1 MRNRMLNAERHA
13 CRFQAAIGPSIAP
26 GARRL
31 KRDVALWRQSP
42 RQTKSNPFF
51 ETLVSDPGFRH
62 FSFLYLFTI
71 FSTSVL
77 FIFDNKND
85 FSCYLGAKLTKSFL
99 SINLRWVRGSPFTK
113 ERSKLT
119 SFFQQKIYHYPSFQN

>member
-51 ETLVSDPGFRH
+51 ETLFQGF
-62 FSFLYLFTI
+62 LIACVPELM
-71 FSTSVL
+71 
-77 FIFDNKND
+77 
-85 FSCYLGAKLTKSFL
+85 
-99 SINLRWVRGSPFTK
+99 SI
-113 ERSKLT
+113 T
-119 SFFQQKIYHYPSFQN
+119 SFASKKAFLDIVKLEQI